1 MKMPVMMLMRMMITM
16 KTMMVMTTFTF
27 PFVFLSSIA
36 NELCTFLSLSIVLM
50 YHIIEQ
56 YPS

>member
-1 MKMPVMMLMRMMITM
+1 MKIPAMMLMRMMITM

-27 PFVFLSSIA
+27 PFGFQSWIV

-50 YHIIEQ
+50 YHIIKQ
-56 YPS
+56 YLS